1 MHLRTLADTAAILAW
16 HGTPPRPTLADQV
29 DAALRLVVVN
39 SRLLYDAWA
48 PLLFR
53 SRIDDPSRTH
63 SHLAE
68 EILTCELLMSSIV
81 GYLQSAGPGLQR
93 QRQLAEHVL
102 QTNRDYSERAVQQV
116 TASAK
121 VLSESLRI
129 ERLQRR
135 LLKWSNRLIQPPCAS
150 QHGLDALLKSATN
163 DLPRAR
169 QLRNWTTMA
178 MSLAVPNRVC
188 TDPLRSGL
196 LQEICGGAI
205 SLLPASAYQVH
216 GTLKPLEQRLAER
229 RDDAFM
235 PTAECVSRRW

>member
-16 HGTPPRPTLADQV
+16 HGTPPRPTSADQV
-29 DAALRLVVVN
+29 DAALRLFVVN
-39 SRLLYDAWA
+39 SRLLYDTWA

-53 SRIDDPSRTH
+53 SRIPDPSRAH

-68 EILTCELLMSSIV
+68 EILTCELLTNSV
-81 GYLQSAGPGLQR
+81 AGYLQAAGPRLQR

-102 QTNRDYSERAVQQV
+102 RTNRDYSERAVQQV

-135 LLKWSNRLIQPPCAS
+135 LLKWGDRLMQPPSAS
-150 QHGLDALLKSATN
+150 QYGLDALLKSSSN

-196 LQEICGGAI
+196 MQEVCGGAL
-205 SLLPASAYQVH
+205 SLLPASAYQAH
-216 GTLKPLEQRLAER
+216 GPLKPLEQRLAER